1 MRKIDRKYFATHF
14 VNIILST
21 CLSATPVLIAA
32 KRGIRE
38 MVKSILKQFPVAILD
53 QDDDEKN
60 IVLLAVEHRQV
71 HVYKFML
78 NDVKT
83 MRENVFGKVDKEGN
97 SALHL
102 AAMLSQS
109 RPWSIPGAALQMQW
123 ETKWYKV
130 TPSHPTHM
138 GKVNRSKIKIEHK

>member
-130 TPSHPTHM
+130 TPPHPTHM